1 MDTNDNNMDPKSPDA
16 KRRLISSIEFTV
28 NEKTQGVQ
36 NKRSSRHK
44 KSGQLTYTVEDFQ
57 VNPWNILQW
66 IYIYFRWNETWKMVI
81 LISSLSK

>member
-1 MDTNDNNMDPKSPDA
+1 MKNVTNMDNTLMTTSRHYSYINMDTNNNNMDPKSPDA

-28 NEKTQGVQ
+28 NEKPQGVQ

-57 VNPWNILQW
+57 VNP
-66 IYIYFRWNETWKMVI
+66 
-81 LISSLSK
+81 